1 MRWKARSSAK
11 GWVGV
16 RKGEKLG
23 LNAERNQMGDNKRQV
38 TVTSSIKL
46 LASIIAY
53 EILTIKEVKIPI
65 RNEQII
71 PTAQISE
78 YRTIKYFPIFQY
90 RC

>member
-53 EILTIKEVKIPI
+53 
-65 RNEQII
+65 
-71 PTAQISE
+71 
-78 YRTIKYFPIFQY
+78 
-90 RC
+90 